1 MSFENTGWSDLE
13 IVQNI
18 TECLKLLKQ
27 GLENLNKNKFEDA
40 LSFLSDASTIMY
52 ISLDRSVTRNVVYKH
67 LWSLVVQFNLL
78 VVSVTLSF
86 LVRAKQNSEEAKES
100 LGGATALI
108 ALTTAFLNPMIRSI
122 IEQETRSG
130 GYTLAEKDRY
140 LLGDIMR
147 LNEIVREFK
156 KQFEEDKKVSTE
168 TKPKKATRK
177 RKKTRAKKK

>member
-1 MSFENTGWSDLE
+1 MSFENIGWSDLE
-13 IVQNI
+13 ILRNI

-27 GLENLNKNKFEDA
+27 GLESLNKNKFEDA
-40 LSFLSDASTIMY
+40 LSFLSDASTLMY
-52 ISLDRSVTRNVVYKH
+52 ISLDRTITRNIAYKH
-67 LWSLVVQFNLL
+67 LWSLIVQFNLL
-78 VVSVTLSF
+78 VISVTLSF
-86 LVRAKQNSEEAKES
+86 LVRAKQNGEESKES

-108 ALTTAFLNPMIRSI
+108 ALITAFLNPMIKSI
-122 IEQETRSG
+122 IEQETKSG

-177 RKKTRAKKK
+177 RKKTQAKQK